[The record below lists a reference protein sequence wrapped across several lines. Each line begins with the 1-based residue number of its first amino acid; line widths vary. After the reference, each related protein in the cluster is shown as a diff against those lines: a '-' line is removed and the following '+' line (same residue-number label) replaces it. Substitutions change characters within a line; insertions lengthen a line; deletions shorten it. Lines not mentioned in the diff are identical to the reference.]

1 MGIISPFRPAAS
13 SGHVSGGPALPQGSG
28 GSLNCSAATPPE
40 PHPFRKGSVT
50 ASLLDGG
57 DGGGPAPLSP
67 EQVEAYLHD
76 KARRTE
82 LAGYLADEMCA
93 LLDGEIYRPMT
104 SNRRS
109 TFLAHMEAL
118 AANLAQAYRLPDDRR
133 DEEDHTD
140 SEFIAALVDAARFF
154 GAERQ
159 PGRLS

>member
-28 GSLNCSAATPPE
+28 GSLNCSAAMPPE
-40 PHPFRKGSVT
+40 PASHPF
-50 ASLLDGG
+50 LDGG
-57 DGGGPAPLSP
+57 DGGAPAPLSP

-104 SNRRS
+104 SNRRQ

-118 AANLAQAYRLPDDRR
+118 ANNLAMAYRLPDDRR
-133 DEEDHTD
+133 DEDDHVD
-140 SEFIAALVDAARFF
+140 SEWIEALVDAARWY
-154 GAERQ
+154 GSESQ
-159 PGRLS
+159 PGAVR